1 MDTRTILLDV
11 GGSYIKRQ
19 SGDQIPIPSDG
30 SRNAIADA
38 LRKAVE
44 IPGTSPRMTTGGS
57 RMTTGGSTM
66 TTRGLARIG
75 IAIPGPFDY
84 RTGMFLMK
92 HKFAAVYGEMFT
104 ELAGIPEG
112 VTVKYIHDVNAVLE
126 GALRMMDL
134 RDGNTALVTL
144 GTGLGFSIAV
154 KGQVRYGPTGSP
166 ADSIW
171 NLPWKDSILE
181 DYVGSKGVR
190 KFWMAEGGDANDSA
204 AVIAK
209 KAGEGNPAAISAYE
223 KVGDTLGEALKGL
236 MEEHKI
242 DTLLFA
248 GQVSKSLDL
257 MEPSIRKHLKD
268 IKIALAPAGAVFKG
282 IASLFENN

>member
-19 SGDQIPIPSDG
+19 SGEPLPIPSDG
-30 SRNAIADA
+30 SRDAIAAA
-38 LRKAVE
+38 LRASIAPGVE
-44 IPGTSPRMTTGGS
+44 RVGV
-57 RMTTGGSTM
+57 
-66 TTRGLARIG
+66 
-75 IAIPGPFDY
+75 AIPGPFDY

-92 HKFAAVYGEMFT
+92 HKFAAVYGELFT

-112 VTVKYIHDVNAVLE
+112 VTVKFVHDVNAVLE
-126 GALRMMDL
+126 GALRIMDL
-134 RDGNTALVTL
+134 HNKNTALVTL
-144 GTGLGFSIAV
+144 GTGLGFSLAI

-166 ADSIW
+166 ADVLW

-181 DYVGSKGVR
+181 DYVGSKGV
-190 KFWMAEGGDANDSA
+190 KKYWIAEGGDANDSA
-204 AVIAK
+204 AVIAQ
-209 KAGEGNPAAISAYE
+209 KAGEGNPAAIKAYQ

-236 MEEHKI
+236 MEEHKV

-268 IKIALAPAGAVFKG
+268 INIALAPAGAVFRG

>member
-19 SGDQIPIPSDG
+19 SGEPIPIPSDG
-30 SRNAIADA
+30 SRDAIAAA
-38 LRKAVE
+38 LRASIAPGVE
-44 IPGTSPRMTTGGS
+44 RVGV
-57 RMTTGGSTM
+57 
-66 TTRGLARIG
+66 
-75 IAIPGPFDY
+75 AIPGPFDY

-92 HKFAAVYGEMFT
+92 HKFAAVYGELFT

-126 GALRMMDL
+126 GALRIMDL
-134 RDGNTALVTL
+134 QSKNTALVTL
-144 GTGLGFSIAV
+144 GTGLGFSLAI
-154 KGQVRYGPTGSP
+154 KGQVRYGPTESP
-166 ADSIW
+166 ADVLW

-181 DYVGSKGVR
+181 DYVGSKGV
-190 KFWMAEGGDANDSA
+190 KKYWMAEGGDANDSA
-204 AVIAK
+204 AVIAQ
-209 KAGEGNPAAISAYE
+209 KAGEGNLAAIKAYQ

-236 MEEHKI
+236 IEEHNV

-248 GQVSKSLDL
+248 GQVSKSLNL
-257 MEPSIRKHLKD
+257 IEPSIRKHLKN
-268 IKIALAPAGAVFKG
+268 INIAPAPSGAVFRG